1 MGCAVR
7 HGVPSLLGH
16 RTALTRPTRVIPEGG
31 ADMENTM
38 TVAVHGTRV
47 RKLAVPAFWRVQRPF
62 AFVAL
67 GGIPTDNSTR
77 VSAAGGP

>member
-1 MGCAVR
+1 METTTTLVMPGTHVPGIGVAGSSASALVR
-7 HGVPSLLGH
+7 V
-16 RTALTRPTRVIPEGG
+16 
-31 ADMENTM
+31 
-38 TVAVHGTRV
+38 
-47 RKLAVPAFWRVQRPF
+47 WRQRPF

>member
-1 MGCAVR
+1 M
-7 HGVPSLLGH
+7 S
-16 RTALTRPTRVIPEGG
+16 
-31 ADMENTM
+31 NT
-38 TVAVHGTRV
+38 TIVAVHGTRMPGI
-47 RKLAVPAFWRVQRPF
+47 AVPAFVRVWRLQRPF